1 MKKLLALVVL
11 VVGGFVAYQYIGGS
25 SGGSP
30 EAQEL
35 EALQE
40 RFEDARS
47 QLAAASR
54 AAGVAGTDTT
64 ADAAAAVQ
72 EVKRIQA
79 DLEKLRPR
87 LSEEARSKAEQLASS
102 LREFQDDLR

>member
-11 VVGGFVAYQYIGGS
+11 VVAGLVAYQYLAGS

-30 EAQEL
+30 EAREL

-40 RFEDARS
+40 RFEDARG

-54 AAGVAGTDTT
+54 AAGVAGIDTT

-79 DLEKLRPR
+79 DLEKLLPR
-87 LSEEARSKAEQLASS
+87 LSEETRSKADQLAST
-102 LREFQDDLR
+102 LREFRDDLR